1 MCIITLKKN
10 YEFRRI
16 LSKGRYISGKLMSM
30 YILPNSLNV
39 KKVGFAIG
47 KKAGKSVE
55 RNRIKRLLREG
66 YRLQAS
72 SIKNGYN
79 IVIVWRNRK
88 IAKECTLDEIYR
100 EIEFLTDKLKLRDEN
115 YENS

>member
-16 LSKGRYISGKLMSM
+16 LSKGKYMSGKLMSM

-66 YRLQAS
+66 YRLQAN
-72 SIKNGYN
+72 SIIDGYS
-79 IVIVWRNRK
+79 IIIVWRNKK
-88 IAKECTLDEIYR
+88 IAKECTFGEIYR
-100 EIEFLTDKLKLRDEN
+100 EIEYLTNKLNLRDEN
-115 YENS
+115 YGNS

>member
-16 LSKGRYISGKLMSM
+16 LSKGKYMSGKLMSM

-66 YRLQAS
+66 YRLQANY
-72 SIKNGYN
+72 IKDGCN
-79 IVIVWRNRK
+79 IIIVWKNRK
-88 IAKECTLDEIYR
+88 LAKDCTFDEIYR
-100 EIEFLTDKLKLRDEN
+100 EIEYLTNKLNLRDEN

>member
-1 MCIITLKKN
+1 MCIITIKKN

-16 LSKGRYISGKLMSM
+16 LSKGKYMSGKLMSM

-66 YRLQAS
+66 YRLQA
-72 SIKNGYN
+72 NGIRDGN
-79 IVIVWRNRK
+79 SMIIVWRNRK
-88 IAKECTLDEIYR
+88 IARDCTFDEIYR
-100 EIEFLTDKLKLRDEN
+100 EIEYLINKLKLRDEN
-115 YENS
+115 YGNS

>member
-16 LSKGRYISGKLMSM
+16 LSKGKYMSGNLMTM

-66 YRLQAS
+66 YRLQAN
-72 SIKNGYN
+72 SIRNGYN
-79 IVIVWRNRK
+79 IIIVWRNKK
-88 IAKECTLDEIYR
+88 IAKDCTFEEIYR
-100 EIEFLTDKLKLRDEN
+100 EIEYITSKLNLRDEN
-115 YENS
+115 YGNS